1 MLIFLFILFA
11 NTDERDN
18 CLNQINKLEEYIK
31 QIGKSTTGKMNQLN
45 ERLDKMQQDHEER
58 ERKMGEENTRLKHD
72 VEAIK
77 QEKTLI
83 EVRFSV

>member
-1 MLIFLFILFA
+1 
-11 NTDERDN
+11 
-18 CLNQINKLEEYIK
+18 
-31 QIGKSTTGKMNQLN
+31 MNQLN